1 MMNIREEEEDDKTI
15 ENERNEAFIKEIRK
29 KVKAMK
35 KSKYRTSNFSL
46 IEYFVDNDFQPLN
59 KNYLILNLIQDYNS
73 NPKRYVLAKKR
84 GIFKS
89 EKSFKQSI
97 MHYVQHN
104 NSFEVGPGEGELSI
118 NLENAC
124 LYLRS
129 VYTQYITNSPNVKTP
144 IKFNSKNTIN
154 IKKEKEFQNYN
165 IKKEKIDEDVDFDI
179 VFSNN
184 KKPSFSQKIKNENN
198 KFDKF
203 IKNPKEKESFG
214 SNSVIS
220 LTDSSASTVINV
232 EKNELF
238 NDKDK
243 AIPHIFL
250 KRMIQKD
257 KLIFSLDKNSFYK
270 MENSMEKYL
279 TNTAKDENSEEI
291 EEKLLKIYNSLQ
303 KLTRDKES
311 YIILCN
317 DLNTLRKEIFQVW
330 KLMSSQLLAVN
341 LSVKIK
347 SYSYDMYANLRDA
360 IFKSE
365 KVYKEISSNIKKIL
379 NDLTEKV
386 NLFEDER
393 NKIIKA
399 LASIKNLLSDDKDFT
414 MISNLIEKKL
424 GIDFNNYYQS
434 DKDETLEED
443 EDSYENSKNDNTIIQ
458 DIRSYRDERKKI
470 MDEIDKIDKNIGN
483 ITID

>member
-129 VYTQYITNSPNVKTP
+129 VYTKYLTNSPNVKTP

-270 MENSMEKYL
+270 MENSMEKY
-279 TNTAKDENSEEI
+279 
-291 EEKLLKIYNSLQ
+291 
-303 KLTRDKES
+303 
-311 YIILCN
+311 
-317 DLNTLRKEIFQVW
+317 
-330 KLMSSQLLAVN
+330 
-341 LSVKIK
+341 
-347 SYSYDMYANLRDA
+347 
-360 IFKSE
+360 
-365 KVYKEISSNIKKIL
+365 
-379 NDLTEKV
+379 
-386 NLFEDER
+386 
-393 NKIIKA
+393 
-399 LASIKNLLSDDKDFT
+399 
-414 MISNLIEKKL
+414 
-424 GIDFNNYYQS
+424 
-434 DKDETLEED
+434 
-443 EDSYENSKNDNTIIQ
+443 
-458 DIRSYRDERKKI
+458 
-470 MDEIDKIDKNIGN
+470 
-483 ITID
+483 

>member
-1 MMNIREEEEDDKTI
+1 
-15 ENERNEAFIKEIRK
+15 
-29 KVKAMK
+29 
-35 KSKYRTSNFSL
+35 
-46 IEYFVDNDFQPLN
+46 
-59 KNYLILNLIQDYNS
+59 
-73 NPKRYVLAKKR
+73 
-84 GIFKS
+84 
-89 EKSFKQSI
+89 
-97 MHYVQHN
+97 
-104 NSFEVGPGEGELSI
+104 
-118 NLENAC
+118 
-124 LYLRS
+124 
-129 VYTQYITNSPNVKTP
+129 
-144 IKFNSKNTIN
+144 
-154 IKKEKEFQNYN
+154 
-165 IKKEKIDEDVDFDI
+165 
-179 VFSNN
+179 
-184 KKPSFSQKIKNENN
+184 
-198 KFDKF
+198 
-203 IKNPKEKESFG
+203 
-214 SNSVIS
+214 
-220 LTDSSASTVINV
+220 LTDSSASTVINL

-243 AIPHIFL
+243 TIPHIFL

-311 YIILCN
+311 FVILCN

-341 LSVKIK
+341 LSIKIK
-347 SYSYDMYANLRDA
+347 SYSYDMYANLRDS

-414 MISNLIEKKL
+414 MITNLIEKKL
-424 GIDFNNYYQS
+424 GIDFNNYYPS
-434 DKDETLEED
+434 DQEETFEED
-443 EDSYENSKNDNTIIQ
+443 EDNNENSKENNIVDQ
-458 DIRSYRDERKKI
+458 DIMSYSEEKNKILDEMKKI
-470 MDEIDKIDKNIGN
+470 DNNIGN
-483 ITID
+483 ITIY

>member
-1 MMNIREEEEDDKTI
+1 M
-15 ENERNEAFIKEIRK
+15 
-29 KVKAMK
+29 
-35 KSKYRTSNFSL
+35 
-46 IEYFVDNDFQPLN
+46 
-59 KNYLILNLIQDYNS
+59 
-73 NPKRYVLAKKR
+73 
-84 GIFKS
+84 
-89 EKSFKQSI
+89 
-97 MHYVQHN
+97 
-104 NSFEVGPGEGELSI
+104 
-118 NLENAC
+118 
-124 LYLRS
+124 
-129 VYTQYITNSPNVKTP
+129 
-144 IKFNSKNTIN
+144 
-154 IKKEKEFQNYN
+154 
-165 IKKEKIDEDVDFDI
+165 
-179 VFSNN
+179 FSNN

-311 YIILCN
+311 YVILCN

-330 KLMSSQLLAVN
+330 KLMSSQLLAIN

-347 SYSYDMYANLRDA
+347 SYSYDMYANLRDS

>member
-1 MMNIREEEEDDKTI
+1 M
-15 ENERNEAFIKEIRK
+15 
-29 KVKAMK
+29 
-35 KSKYRTSNFSL
+35 
-46 IEYFVDNDFQPLN
+46 
-59 KNYLILNLIQDYNS
+59 
-73 NPKRYVLAKKR
+73 
-84 GIFKS
+84 
-89 EKSFKQSI
+89 
-97 MHYVQHN
+97 
-104 NSFEVGPGEGELSI
+104 
-118 NLENAC
+118 
-124 LYLRS
+124 
-129 VYTQYITNSPNVKTP
+129 
-144 IKFNSKNTIN
+144 
-154 IKKEKEFQNYN
+154 
-165 IKKEKIDEDVDFDI
+165 
-179 VFSNN
+179 FSNN

-311 YIILCN
+311 YVILCN

-330 KLMSSQLLAVN
+330 KLMSSQLLAIN

-347 SYSYDMYANLRDA
+347 SYSYDMYANLRDS

-386 NLFEDER
+386 NLFDDER

-434 DKDETLEED
+434 DKEETLEED

>member
-1 MMNIREEEEDDKTI
+1 MRLVEEEENDKSV

-29 KVKAMK
+29 KVKVMK
-35 KSKYRTSNFSL
+35 KNKYRTSNFSI
-46 IEYFVDNDFQPLN
+46 IEYFVENDFQPLN
-59 KNYLILNLIQDYNS
+59 KNYLILNLIQDFNS
-73 NPKRYVLAKKR
+73 NRERYVLAGKK

-97 MHYVQHN
+97 MHYVRNN

-129 VYTQYITNSPNVKTP
+129 VYTKYLTNSPNVKTP

-165 IKKEKIDEDVDFDI
+165 IKKEKIDEDYDFDI

-184 KKPSFSQKIKNENN
+184 KK
-198 KFDKF
+198 
-203 IKNPKEKESFG
+203 G

-311 YIILCN
+311 YVILCN

-330 KLMSSQLLAVN
+330 KLMSSQLLAIN
-341 LSVKIK
+341 LSVKIT
-347 SYSYDMYANLRDA
+347 SYSYDMYANLRDS

-443 EDSYENSKNDNTIIQ
+443 EDSYENSKNENTIIQ